1 MNLNALIIN
10 KLGEATKLPVVPD
23 EYDGTKTEYITFTYT
38 DEQPVYWGD
47 NKVLADTAYLQIQL
61 VTPKSYN
68 YLSMKHIIRDTL
80 EENDFA
86 VTSIRS
92 FLGDMYQGTEKIR
105 QTIFECN
112 FTEEREEL

>member
-1 MNLNALIIN
+1 MNVNAMLIKN
-10 KLGEATKLPVVPD
+10 LGDATHLPVVPD

-38 DEQPVYWGD
+38 DEQPVFFGD

-61 VTPKSYN
+61 VTPKTYN

-80 EENDFA
+80 EEMGFS

-92 FLGDMYQGTEKIR
+92 FLGDIIQGTEKIR
-105 QTIFECN
+105 QTIFECSY
-112 FTEEREEL
+112 TEQRGE